1 MKSNQNNLN
10 TQSLIIIRYQKHFLA
25 NNILGRKVSLLQPD
39 FMNKISNKLFPT
51 EIKMN
56 FILHH
61 FGEWLSGLRRYIQNR
76 EIPSSNPTARSVGL
90 GVLTLLQSSR
100 WPSGRIHNMGEKHR
114 VAKAVSL
121 SVAQSWSWSNQ
132 MNDKKRIRGDKRN
145 FTTNESSNKNH
156 SRILKLFMNKHF
168 YNTILT
174 NVHPTMELVTESLKI
189 NWAF

>member
-10 TQSLIIIRYQKHFLA
+10 TQSLILICYQKHFLT
-25 NNILGRKVSLLQPD
+25 NNILGKEVSLLQPD

-61 FGEWLSGLRRYIQNR
+61 FGEWLSGLRRYIQNL

-100 WPSGRIHNMGEKHR
+100 WPSGRIHNMSEKHR

-121 SVAQSWSWSNQ
+121 SVAQSCLGAAKWMIKKESVVTNAILLQ
-132 MNDKKRIRGDKRN
+132 MNPPTK
-145 FTTNESSNKNH
+145 TTQEFWSFLWTSTF
-156 SRILKLFMNKHF
+156 ITQ
-168 YNTILT
+168 Y
-174 NVHPTMELVTESLKI
+174 
-189 NWAF
+189 